1 MYLPKY
7 FIRKRDDDLIRK
19 AETIIGLIGG
29 GLSLLIFGLFSV
41 VIFNMEDVQAFESG
55 IYPLLPENNAFSNA
69 TEAFELLRQ
78 ASAWMGIF
86 LFLMT
91 ITLVLATVFIYK
103 NGRPKIAGALYILT
117 GILQLIGT
125 QGLGFPIAFLF
136 FVAAYLSF
144 FWKYRDIETT

>member
-1 MYLPKY
+1 M
-7 FIRKRDDDLIRK
+7 IRK

-41 VIFNMEDVQAFESG
+41 VIFNMQDLADFEQG
-55 IYPLLPENNAFSNA
+55 IYPLLPENEVFSN
-69 TEAFELLRQ
+69 TSEALDLLRQ

-103 NGRPKIAGALYILT
+103 NGRPKIAGVLYIFT
-117 GILQLIGT
+117 GLLQLIGT
-125 QGLGFPIAFLF
+125 QGIGFPIAFLF

-144 FWKYRDIETT
+144 FWKSPKHKQTE